1 MSPRAPR
8 AHASLR
14 ELAQQRR
21 LPAHQPMDHVTL
33 EWIVS
38 NRPANFDAAP
48 SFPRPGLMLVPP
60 SSWFTRQD
68 LATDSNHG
76 VRHNAR
82 VSLLAALLAQE
93 HRLDADDT
101 AAACAAGAVHDC
113 RRRNDRDDPG
123 HGQRAATWLLHN
135 ADAVTNALGR
145 PVPQEALHR
154 AATAIA
160 LHDVPHEQFTDRQQ
174 RAYRASPLL
183 VDVLKAAD
191 CLDRYRLPLQRWWP
205 DPSRLRRPL
214 PPWAPAA
221 AFAFVTRSERAR
233 LDGAD
238 NAHALHHA
246 HQTLTRGL

>member
-1 MSPRAPR
+1 M
-8 AHASLR
+8 ASF
-14 ELAQQRR
+14 
-21 LPAHQPMDHVTL
+21 
-33 EWIVS
+33 S
-38 NRPANFDAAP
+38 
-48 SFPRPGLMLVPP
+48 VPP

-82 VSLLAALLAQE
+82 VSLLASLLAQE
-93 HRLDADDT
+93 YRLDAHDT
-101 AAACAAGAVHDC
+101 AAACAAGAIHDC

-123 HGQRAATWLLHN
+123 HGQRAATFLLAN

-160 LHDVPHEQFTDRQQ
+160 LHDVPYEQFTDRQQ
-174 RAYRASPLL
+174 RAYQASPLL

-233 LDGAD
+233 LDGTA

>member
-1 MSPRAPR
+1 MSPRAPQPI
-8 AHASLR
+8 ASLQ

-33 EWIVS
+33 EWIES

-48 SFPRPGLMLVPP
+48 SFPRSGLMLVPP

-68 LATDSNHG
+68 LADSNHG

-93 HRLDADDT
+93 YRLDADDT

-113 RRRNDRDDPG
+113 RRHNDRDDPA
-123 HGQRAATWLLHN
+123 HGQRAADWLLHN
-135 ADAVTNALGR
+135 ADTVTHALGR
-145 PVPQEALHR
+145 AVPRETLHR

-160 LHDVPHEQFTDRQQ
+160 LHDVPFAQFTDRQQ
-174 RAYRASPLL
+174 RAYQASPHL

-205 DPSRLRRPL
+205 DTSRLRRRL
-214 PPWAPAA
+214 PTWAPAA

-246 HQTLTRGL
+246 LQTLNRGL